1 MSLLRRLGEQAQQ
14 VKDAEAAQERSRQQR
29 KDRYQDLVVPAMQAL
44 SVFLSQ
50 LTEQLKVVRPTVVQ
64 TFELPG
70 YGRFNTISL
79 LDYTVRCEP
88 RYSDFQIEVAWKSR
102 VDTEKAPKLQ
112 LSSFDR
118 IRNISELFK
127 RFHLGGFKD
136 ERKGPTGHVIA
147 CTVQATGF
155 ISSKLNIQGSLDDD
169 HVRFVF
175 DNVDQLLPTRQA
187 IAFELLSDEV
197 CDRLG
202 EFLLRENDTFIR
214 ESWMRGLKAPVVPLR
229 PVGYD
234 TPAVKPLN
242 AGPDDGKVPLP
253 SAVITAPAFL
263 GAQMQ
268 KSDRDHAL
276 MAELSEAARLAEA
289 AVLQN
294 MGSADIA
301 HFGSE
306 RELGRVQFTPE
317 SDADGGRTEPAGA
330 SGGRPP
336 GAISVSSGSPTPGP
350 VAPMVAP
357 ASAAPTP
364 ALQRTPA
371 VATPTPPAAAAPR
384 VAPTP
389 AIAPTPAVTRTPVT
403 PTPAA
408 APTPT
413 VRPTPTVAPTPSLPR
428 VPAPTASV
436 ATTAGSPALPARP
449 PVSASPALAPVASPA
464 LTPSPAVAKPS
475 FMDRF
480 APPPAALVPPVAV
493 AASDG
498 MPAPPA
504 TTPETPTPGQPAA
517 ARGFMDRFK
526 KMRADLE
533 RE

>member
-14 VKDAEAAQERSRQQR
+14 VKEAEAAQERSRQQR

-50 LTEQLKVVRPTVVQ
+50 LTEQLKVVRPTVVHSY
-64 TFELPG
+64 ELPG
-70 YGRFNTISL
+70 YGRFNTVSL
-79 LDYTVRCEP
+79 LDYTVRSEP
-88 RYSDFQIEVAWKSR
+88 RYSDFLIEVAWKSR
-102 VDTEKAPKLQ
+102 VDTEKAPRLQ
-112 LSSFDR
+112 LNSFDR

-147 CTVQATGF
+147 CTVQASGF
-155 ISSKLNIQGSLDDD
+155 ISSKLSIQGSLEDE

-202 EFLLRENDTFIR
+202 EFVLRENDTFIR
-214 ESWMRGLKAPVVPLR
+214 ESWMRGLKAPVVPLK

-242 AGPDDGKVPLP
+242 AGPDEGKVPLP

-268 KSDRDHAL
+268 KSERDHAL

-289 AVLQN
+289 AVLQT
-294 MGSADIA
+294 MGSAESS

-306 RELGRVQFTPE
+306 RVLGRVSLTPDPE
-317 SDADGGRTEPAGA
+317 TEAGSSDQ
-330 SGGRPP
+330 P
-336 GAISVSSGSPTPGP
+336 GAAGVRPALATLP
-350 VAPMVAP
+350 V
-357 ASAAPTP
+357 ASAATSPAAERFLAVSPAATAPTP
-364 ALQRTPA
+364 SLLTTPA
-371 VATPTPPAAAAPR
+371 MPISAPPIAADTRA
-384 VAPTP
+384 APTP
-389 AIAPTPAVTRTPVT
+389 AIAPSPPIARAPVVATSPAAPPTLAVGSPPAV
-403 PTPAA
+403 AS
-408 APTPT
+408 
-413 VRPTPTVAPTPSLPR
+413 TPSLPR
-428 VPAPTASV
+428 VPAPVTATPPMV
-436 ATTAGSPALPARP
+436 PARP
-449 PVSASPALAPVASPA
+449 AVSTPPALGPVSTPASAAAQ
-464 LTPSPAVAKPS
+464 PS

-480 APPPAALVPPVAV
+480 APPPASFPSP
-493 AASDG
+493 AAPAARDAAPAPSG
-498 MPAPPA
+498 TAPPA
-504 TTPETPTPGQPAA
+504 APEPTATAQPAA